1 MRLFQNGQKVVCV
14 HPTGMWLG
22 VFPGPFYGDIVTV
35 DRYSEIH
42 KSSIELKE
50 YPVSFV
56 GNDLPDAYAQV
67 WFKPL
72 ADISELTEI
81 LEQQPQEI

>member
-1 MRLFQNGQKVVCV
+1 MQLFQKGQKVICT

-22 VFPGPFYGDIVTV
+22 VFPGPKNGELVTISK
-35 DRYSEIH
+35 YSDIH
-42 KSSIELKE
+42 KSYVELVE
-50 YPVSFV
+50 YNFSNV
-56 GNDLPDAYAQV
+56 GNDLPDCYAQS

-81 LEQQPQEI
+81 LNAQPAEI